1 MTAATAAASAPAGSA
16 ATARQRAE
24 LLAASFPPLMVAAER
39 VASTV
44 AQGVHG
50 RRRVGSGY
58 AFWQFRQYQPGDP
71 STRIDWRQSAKTQR
85 LFIRETEWEA
95 AQSVWLW
102 CNSSASMDYRS
113 TNALP
118 TKHERATILMMAL
131 ASLLVRG
138 GEHIALLGR
147 DRVPYTGQN
156 AMLRLAETLVR
167 IGRADLSVPQPVR
180 IPRHARV
187 VLFGDFLAPLAEVD
201 GLVCAYG
208 ADDVDGHL
216 VQVLDPVEEE
226 FPFAGR
232 TEFRGFED
240 EGRVLLDRVQT
251 VRADYLGRLREH
263 RQGLSDIARAAGWTF
278 LPHRTDRSPQTAL
291 LALYQGMSDDW
302 I

>member
-1 MTAATAAASAPAGSA
+1 MTAALE

-44 AQGVHG
+44 AHGVHG

-58 AFWQFRQYQPGDP
+58 AFWQFRQYQPGDT

-102 CNSSASMDYRS
+102 CDSSASMDYRS
-113 TNALP
+113 ANTQP
-118 TKHERATILMMAL
+118 TKHERATILMLAL

-156 AMLRLAETLVR
+156 AMLRLAETLIR
-167 IGRADLSVPQPVR
+167 MGRANFSVPQPVR

-201 GLVCAYG
+201 GLVRAYG

-263 RQGLSDIARAAGWTF
+263 RQGLTDIARAAGWTF

-302 I
+302 S

>member
-1 MTAATAAASAPAGSA
+1 MTAAPAASA

-102 CNSSASMDYRS
+102 CDSSASMDYRS
-113 TNALP
+113 THALP
-118 TKHERATILMMAL
+118 TKHERAMVLMLAL

-156 AMLRLAETLVR
+156 AMLRLAETLIR

-187 VLFGDFLAPLAEVD
+187 VLFGDFLAPLGEVD
-201 GLVCAYG
+201 GLVRAYG

-216 VQVLDPVEEE
+216 VQILDPIEEE

-240 EGRVLLDRVQT
+240 EGHVLLDRVQT
-251 VRADYLGRLREH
+251 VRADYLDRLREH
-263 RQGLSDIARAAGWTF
+263 RRGLSDIARAAGWTF

-302 I
+302 R

>member
-1 MTAATAAASAPAGSA
+1 MTAAAAAASATAASA

-102 CNSSASMDYRS
+102 CDSSASMDYRS
-113 TNALP
+113 TAALP
-118 TKHERATILMMAL
+118 TKHERATVLMLAL

-201 GLVCAYG
+201 ALVRAYG
-208 ADDVDGHL
+208 ADDVDGHM
-216 VQVLDPVEEE
+216 VQVLDPIEEE

-240 EGRVLLDRVQT
+240 EGRVLLDRAQT

-263 RQGLSDIARAAGWTF
+263 RQGLADIARAAGWSF
-278 LPHRTDRSPQTAL
+278 LQHRTDRSPQTAL

-302 I
+302 S